1 MFSTEFIYNKRTTNK
16 IVLSVNKFWIV
27 LTDNKNI
34 LYELNTVIKWSQK
47 IQLTYMQEILNI
59 IL

>member
-16 IVLSVNKFWIV
+16 IVLSVNNFWIV